1 MSLRLNKKAYR
12 IIAAEIEKAAAKDN
26 IAGDVSRKIAI
37 KRLKQLNKTKGTPAT
52 EAELRA
58 EIADLFPNFNQKVLK
73 KAIRANRSPSG
84 CWWLPVMALGLG
96 GMTGLIWILNLPYPM
111 IRRPVAKTAPILLL
125 PSYLSMDRNYRG
137 AIAKVEQAD

>member
-1 MSLRLNKKAYR
+1 MSLRLNKKAYK
-12 IIAAEIEKAAAKDN
+12 IIAAEIQKAAAKDN

-73 KAIRANRSPSG
+73 KAIRANRF
-84 CWWLPVMALGLG
+84 A
-96 GMTGLIWILNLPYPM
+96 
-111 IRRPVAKTAPILLL
+111 
-125 PSYLSMDRNYRG
+125 
-137 AIAKVEQAD
+137 